1 MTVANGILL
10 VGVILMFISAF
21 WDPGPAVNPGQIRPS
36 LYKLAWCCFLIWVLL
51 ALGHVVVH
59 S

>member
-1 MTVANGILL
+1 MAAANVILIIGI
-10 VGVILMFISAF
+10 VLMFISAF

-51 ALGHVVVH
+51 VMGHFVVN